1 MFSYL
6 TYALADGIARIT
18 LARPEMLNALS
29 AKVGVELTAALERAE
44 ADGARV
50 VVLAGEGR
58 AFSAGGDLSE
68 GMPDKAEDAY
78 ASLLDLQSP
87 IRKIA
92 QMPMPVI
99 AAVQGAAAGGGVG
112 VALAADM
119 VVATRSAYFMLA
131 FVHVGL
137 APEMGSAWLVAK
149 SVGRARALEMAL
161 LGDKIPADK
170 ALEWGLINR
179 VVEDD
184 ALDAEVN
191 ALAARLAKGPPLSL
205 KSIRKEVDQALT
217 GTLEEMFAMEQT
229 VAPMLVTSRDCHE
242 GVAAFM
248 ERRAPKFEG
257 K

>member
-68 GMPDKAEDAY
+68 GMPDKPEDAY
-78 ASLLDLQSP
+78 DSLLDLQSP

-119 VVATRSAYFMLA
+119 VVATKSAYFMLA